1 MGLKNW
7 LKSNWLVE
15 HKSSPQEI
23 DDLLKAADRDLVT
36 SKVAGLDPDWRL
48 NIAYSA
54 ALHSATAALAAEGY
68 RATRESHH
76 FRTIQSLAYT
86 IKADSK
92 LIAQLDSFRKKR
104 NIGTYEIAGAVS
116 EQEAREM
123 VSLAIELLRKV
134 DDWLRDKH
142 PQLSRNKS

>member
-1 MGLKNW
+1 M
-7 LKSNWLVE
+7 V
-15 HKSSPQEI
+15 
-23 DDLLKAADRDLVT
+23 
-36 SKVAGLDPDWRL
+36 GLDPDWRL
-48 NIAYSA
+48 NIAYNA
-54 ALHSATAALAAEGY
+54 ALYSATAALAAEGY

-86 IKADSK
+86 IKADSE

-104 NIGTYEIAGAVS
+104 NLGTYEIAGAVS

-134 DDWLRDKH
+134 DAWLRDKH
-142 PQLSRNKS
+142 PQLSRSKS

>member
-92 LIAQLDSFRKKR
+92 LISST
-104 NIGTYEIAGAVS
+104 G
-116 EQEAREM
+116 
-123 VSLAIELLRKV
+123 
-134 DDWLRDKH
+134 
-142 PQLSRNKS
+142 

>member
-1 MGLKNW
+1 MGLENW
-7 LKSNWLVE
+7 LRSNWLIE

-23 DDLLKAADRDLVT
+23 NDLLKAADRDLVN
-36 SKVAGLDPDWRL
+36 SQVVGLDPNWRL
-48 NIAYSA
+48 NIAYNA
-54 ALHSATAALAAEGY
+54 ALYSATTALAAEGY

-86 IKADSK
+86 IKADSE

-134 DDWLRDKH
+134 DAWLRDKH
-142 PQLSRNKS
+142 PRLSRKKS